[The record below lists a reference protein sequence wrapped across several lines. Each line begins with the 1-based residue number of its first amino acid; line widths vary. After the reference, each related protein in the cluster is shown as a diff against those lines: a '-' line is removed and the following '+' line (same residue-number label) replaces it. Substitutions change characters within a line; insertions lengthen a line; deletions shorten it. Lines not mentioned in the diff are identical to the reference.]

1 MSQDY
6 FIKTVSAATTGALG
20 SLPRSMV
27 FATREVITGYTPDV
41 NSGLITITAAMVAD
55 FKVANPTAYGTNQF
69 LDTAFAGSVQDA
81 RVYILS
87 TGGSGVALSSA
98 MLDKANY
105 SPRSWSFLCVGSQTN
120 GFSDEVTFLEDCV
133 TASDWCTAAKHKI
146 FFHAFS
152 MADGGTLPAALLL
165 GGDLTTN
172 ARTISI
178 ITNAFTTLDA
188 STDVYHNPLQ
198 AALCWSLYGGSP
210 ARSIG
215 SLSDCHDLP
224 GVDGDT
230 YSAATRA
237 YIASQSLMQYNGAK
251 DQGGSL
257 FCYDTYMNDDVN
269 PPLTPMIETVIAQD
283 YIEDYVTVFCR
294 NALQAAGQTGLNAS
308 MKGVGKLY
316 SLVNSALQTLWSV
329 GAIETNAA
337 GNAADYTL
345 IMLTKTQIDALD
357 PAWQTS
363 GVIPVGSIVG
373 NIRAFAAAHYATIKF
388 NFN

>member
-1 MSQDY
+1 MSKN
-6 FIKTVSAATTGALG
+6 FISVVSSSTTGALG

-41 NSGLITITAAMVAD
+41 NSGLITVTEAMVPD
-55 FKVANPTAYGTNQF
+55 FEVANPNAYGTNQF
-69 LDTAFAGSVQDA
+69 LDTAFAGSAKDSK
-81 RVYILS
+81 VYILS
-87 TGGSGVALSSA
+87 TGGSSTALTSD

-105 SPRSWSFLCVGSQTN
+105 TPRSWSFLCVGSQTN
-120 GFSDEVTFLEDCV
+120 GLEDSANFLADCKV
-133 TASDWCTAAKHKI
+133 ASDWCTPAKHKI

-165 GGDLTTN
+165 GGDLTKN
-172 ARTISI
+172 SRTISI
-178 ITNAFTTLDA
+178 ITNAHTTIDA

-198 AALCWSLYGGSP
+198 AALCWALYGGTP

-237 YIASQSLMQYNGAK
+237 YIAGQSLMQYNGAQ

-257 FCYDTYMNDDVN
+257 FCYDTYMNDDAN
-269 PPLTPMIETVIAQD
+269 PPTTPEIETVIAQD
-283 YIEDYVTVFCR
+283 YIDDYVTVFVR
-294 NALQAAGQTGLNAS
+294 NALQAAGQTGVEAS
-308 MKGVGKLY
+308 MKGVGQIY
-316 SLVNSALQTLWSV
+316 SLVNSALQTLWSLGV
-329 GAIETNAA
+329 IQTNAA

-345 IMLTKTQIDALD
+345 IMLSKTQIDGLN
-357 PAWQTS
+357 PNWQS
-363 GVIPVGSIVG
+363 EGVIPVGSIVG
-373 NIRAFAAAHYATIKF
+373 NIRAYAAVHYATIQF

>member
-1 MSQDY
+1 MSY
-6 FIKTVSAATTGALG
+6 FITVQSTSTTGALG

-41 NSGLITITAAMVAD
+41 NSGLITVTEAMVPA
-55 FKVANPTAYGTNQF
+55 FKAANAAAYGTNQF
-69 LDTAFAGSVQDA
+69 LDTAFAGTKKDSK
-81 RVYILS
+81 VYILS
-87 TGGSGVALSSA
+87 TGGSGVALTSN

-105 SPRSWSFLCVGSQTN
+105 TPRSWSFLCVGSQTN
-120 GFSDEVTFLEDCV
+120 GLEDSANFLADCKV
-133 TASDWCTAAKHKI
+133 ASDWCTPAKHKV

-178 ITNAFTTLDA
+178 ITNAHTTVDL

-198 AALCWSLYGGSP
+198 AALCWSLYGGTP

-237 YIASQSLMQYNGAK
+237 YIESQSLMQYNGAK

-257 FCYDTYMNDDVN
+257 FCYDTYMNDDAN
-269 PPLTPMIETVIAQD
+269 PPTTPEVETIIAQD
-283 YIEDYVTVFCR
+283 YIDDYVTVFVR
-294 NALQAAGQTGLNAS
+294 NALQAAGQTGVEAS
-308 MKGVGKLY
+308 MKGVGQIY
-316 SLVNSALQTLWSV
+316 SLVNSALQILWSLGV
-329 GAIETNAA
+329 VQTNAA

-345 IMLTKTQIDALD
+345 IMLSKTQIDGLN
-357 PAWQTS
+357 PNWQTE

-373 NIRAFAAAHYATIKF
+373 NIRAYAAVHYATIAF

>member
-1 MSQDY
+1 MTNAN
-6 FIKTVSAATTGALG
+6 FITVASTSTTGAVG
-20 SLPRSMV
+20 SLPRSMI
-27 FATREVITGYTPDV
+27 FATREVITGYTPDA
-41 NSGLITITAAMVAD
+41 NSGLIMVTEAMVSA
-55 FKVANPTAYGTNQF
+55 FKAANPTAYGTNQF
-69 LDTAFAGSVQDA
+69 LDTAFAGSVKDSK
-81 RVYILS
+81 VYILS
-87 TGGSGVALSSA
+87 TGGSGVALTSD

-105 SPRSWSFLCVGSQTN
+105 TPRSWSFLCVGSQTN
-120 GFSDEVTFLEDCV
+120 GLTDSATFLADCKV
-133 TASDWCTAAKHKI
+133 ASDWCTPAKKKI

-165 GGDLTTN
+165 GGDLTKN
-172 ARTISI
+172 SRTISI
-178 ITNAFTTLDA
+178 ITNAHTTLDL

-198 AALCWSLYGGSP
+198 AALCWSLYGGTP

-237 YIASQSLMQYNGAK
+237 YIESQSLMQYNGAK

-257 FCYDTYMNDDVN
+257 FCYDTYMNDDAY
-269 PPLTPMIETVIAQD
+269 PPTTPMIETIIAED
-283 YIEDYVTVFCR
+283 YIDDYVTIFCR

-316 SLVNSALQTLWSV
+316 SLVNAALQTLWSV

-345 IMLTKTQIDALD
+345 IMLTKSQIDALD
-357 PAWQTS
+357 PSWQTA
-363 GVIPVGSIVG
+363 GIIPVGSIVG
-373 NIRAFAAAHYATIKF
+373 NIRAFAAAHYATIRF

>member
-1 MSQDY
+1 MSKN
-6 FIKTVSAATTGALG
+6 FITVTSTSTTGSLG
-20 SLPRSMV
+20 ALPRSMV

-41 NSGLITITAAMVAD
+41 NSGLIMITEAMLPA
-55 FKVANPTAYGTNQF
+55 FKVANPEAYGTNQF
-69 LDTAFAGSVQDA
+69 LDTAFAGSVKDTK
-81 RVYILS
+81 VYILS
-87 TGGSGVALSSA
+87 TAGAILTSA

-105 SPRSWSFLCVGSQTN
+105 VPRSWSFLCVGSQTN
-120 GFSDEVTFLEDCV
+120 GLEDEATFLADCKV
-133 TASDWCTAAKHKI
+133 ASDWCTPAKYKI

-152 MADGGTLPAALLL
+152 MVDGDTLPAALLL

-172 ARTISI
+172 SRTISI
-178 ITNAFTTLDA
+178 ITNAYTTVDE
-188 STDVYHNPLQ
+188 SVNVYHNPLQ

-237 YIASQSLMQYNGAK
+237 YIASQSLMQYNGAQ

-257 FCYDTYMNDDVN
+257 FCYDTYMNDDAY
-269 PPLTPMIETVIAQD
+269 PPTTPEIETIIAED
-283 YIEDYVTVFCR
+283 YINDYVTVFCR
-294 NALQAAGQTGLNAS
+294 NALQAAGQTGLDAS

-316 SLVNSALQTLWSV
+316 SLVNSALQILWSLGV
-329 GAIETNAA
+329 IETNAD

-345 IMLTKTQIDALD
+345 IMLTKIQIDGLNSN
-357 PAWQTS
+357 WQS
-363 GVIPVGSIVG
+363 EGVIPVGSIVG
-373 NIRAFAAAHYATIKF
+373 DIRAYGAVHYATIQF